1 MVCDI
6 CGRKIKVHAR
16 TKSQTVNV
24 CSSAN
29 ILGQYD
35 YIVRLRPPFIS
46 PATLLSQN
54 FNSIEDLV
62 RYLERHHSGET
73 ERRPVTRAASAT
85 QLRGADH
92 PLLDGIEAICS
103 EYRRLDDRVGLFNR
117 IYEGIRTNWIRY
129 REPDRWP
136 TTDKNWVLRVAREY
150 TYDPIRRHE
159 KQLQK
164 EIAIG
169 LENEGWGNDVPT
181 ASGLVNSRGR
191 GINVDLGHRITDGF
205 ELIELKT
212 ESNTPYDAAL
222 QILRYGAIYM
232 LYRLEPELAR
242 RFKSNEMLRA
252 KRIVL
257 EVLAPCPYYS
267 CPDVDLQSLETQL
280 DREVASFASG
290 RTAEVSLSFRFMAL
304 PPEFLYRP
312 GADAELIREA
322 VHRRASPFLGGC
334 EPQGSFL
341 VDEERMRTVDIKGH
355 AGQPIRSFADWEQ
368 HSLPPERKVLHWK
381 EGRSAFELGRS
392 WTSGGEPT
400 VPAELVQLLESHEG
414 TKRTVIKS
422 GITEHE
428 TTLPG

>member
-1 MVCDI
+1 MICDI
-6 CGRKIKVHAR
+6 CGRKIKVHAG

-54 FNSIEDLV
+54 FNSIEELV

-73 ERRPVTRAASAT
+73 GRRPVTRAASAT
-85 QLRGADH
+85 QLHGADH
-92 PLLDGIEAICS
+92 PLLDGIEAMGS

-150 TYDPIRRHE
+150 THDPIRRHE

-257 EVLAPCPYYS
+257 EVLAPFPYYS

-280 DREVASFASG
+280 DREVAIFASG
-290 RTAEVSLSFRFMAL
+290 HTAEVSLSFRFMAL

-312 GADAELIREA
+312 GADVELM
-322 VHRRASPFLGGC
+322 RAARLF
-334 EPQGSFL
+334 
-341 VDEERMRTVDIKGH
+341 
-355 AGQPIRSFADWEQ
+355 
-368 HSLPPERKVLHWK
+368 
-381 EGRSAFELGRS
+381 
-392 WTSGGEPT
+392 SG
-400 VPAELVQLLESHEG
+400 
-414 TKRTVIKS
+414 
-422 GITEHE
+422 
-428 TTLPG
+428 